1 MGGNTD
7 VEDED
12 GDTKV
17 QPDRPDSALDM
28 CPIWTAI
35 MIMLVIVVTKM
46 FIVLMTRYNLT
57 GWTQLLK
64 CASPIFHPQHQV
76 ICEIARWLLPIMG
89 RSGDQDTPTLKQ
101 KHQLATSYLQVLD
114 RVLGELSKTRA
125 KAIFELVDCALVL
138 AIRDFEEDVIDT
150 ATLK

>member
-1 MGGNTD
+1 MKLTAIGDYDEHYDGHIKLGNTD
-7 VEDED
+7 VEDEND
-12 GDTKV
+12 DTQV
-17 QPDRPDSALDM
+17 QLDRLDSALDM

-76 ICEIARWLLPIMG
+76 IN
-89 RSGDQDTPTLKQ
+89 
-101 KHQLATSYLQVLD
+101 VLVCGIFFFGICD
-114 RVLGELSKTRA
+114 RVLG
-125 KAIFELVDCALVL
+125 V
-138 AIRDFEEDVIDT
+138 
-150 ATLK
+150 

>member
-1 MGGNTD
+1 MKITAIGDYDENYDGCINQGNTD

-76 ICEIARWLLPIMG
+76 INVLVCGIVFLWILRLGTWCLGVCIW
-89 RSGDQDTPTLKQ
+89 
-101 KHQLATSYLQVLD
+101 YL
-114 RVLGELSKTRA
+114 
-125 KAIFELVDCALVL
+125 
-138 AIRDFEEDVIDT
+138 
-150 ATLK
+150 